1 VNRPTPRPDQQP
13 GPPPTAMLLGLL
25 GVLAVA
31 GGLWVAVAAGATAT
45 GHPVPRNPIV
55 LPLELA
61 SGARAWPGLVA
72 TLVAVTEL
80 LVAAALLVAGL
91 RMATRLRGRRSRVDH
106 TAQSLARP
114 GELTGLTPRDAA
126 ARTARLAPTLSGG
139 PETHGPLHGYTVTG
153 NVALRSSWE
162 DVKVVIAGPRVG
174 KTSSQCIPEVVDA
187 PGAVVATTNK
197 RDLVDATRDVRADR
211 GTVWIFDPND
221 ILGEAPTWWWNPLAG
236 MATITA
242 ARELVGHFVASSRAA
257 DARPDS
263 FFDPEGEELLAN
275 YLLAGALSKM
285 SLLDTGG
292 WLYRP
297 GDRTAVDVLERH
309 GFTLSAAKLAGT
321 LDYPD
326 KQRAGILGVARKLLD
341 VLAEPTVARWV
352 NPPPDGAVD
361 VPEFTAERFAATTD
375 TLYLVSQ
382 EGPGSAAPLV
392 AALTAAI
399 LDSAVA
405 DAGHSPGGRLP
416 VPLVLDLDEAANVC
430 RIRSLP
436 DKYSFY
442 GSMGI
447 VITTVLQ
454 SYAQGV
460 DAWGEAGIRKMWSA
474 ANVKIY
480 LGGVSERK
488 FLDDLS
494 ALIGDHR
501 VQEIS
506 QTHGRGAQWSRSV
519 GSRSERILDV
529 ADLAALP
536 LGRALVFS
544 SGNRPT
550 LIRPV
555 PWWDGPHAEGIR
567 ASMAAHGPGIEQP
580 TLR

>member
-1 VNRPTPRPDQQP
+1 MNRPTPRPAQQP
-13 GPPPTAMLLGLL
+13 APPPTAALLGLL

-31 GGLWVAVAAGATAT
+31 AALWVAVAAGAAAT
-45 GHPVPRNPIV
+45 GAPIPHNPIV
-55 LPLELA
+55 LPLQLA
-61 SGARAWPGLVA
+61 SGTRVWPGWVA
-72 TLVAVTEL
+72 TLVAVGE
-80 LVAAALLVAGL
+80 LVAAVGLLVVGL
-91 RMATRLRGRRSRVDH
+91 RVATRLRARRSRVDH

-126 ARTARLAPTLSGG
+126 ARAARLAPGLTGG
-139 PETHGPLHGYTVTG
+139 PETHGPLHGYTIAG
-153 NVALRSSWE
+153 NVAIRSSWE
-162 DVKVVIAGPRVG
+162 DVKVVLAGTRVG
-174 KTSSQCIPEVVDA
+174 KTTSQCIPEVVDA
-187 PGAVVATTNK
+187 PGAVVATTNR
-197 RDLVDATRDVRADR
+197 RDLVDATRDVRATR
-211 GTVWIFDPND
+211 ATVWIFDPND
-221 ILGEAPTWWWNPLAG
+221 ILGEAPTWWVNLLAG
-236 MATITA
+236 VSTITA
-242 ARELVGHFVASSRAA
+242 ARELVGHFVASSRDA

-285 SLLDTGG
+285 SLLDTVG

-297 GDRTAVDVLERH
+297 GDRTAVDVLQRH
-309 GFTLSAAKLAGT
+309 GFTLSAAKLAGA

-326 KQRAGILGVARKLLD
+326 KQRAGILGVARKLVD

-352 NPPPDGAVD
+352 NPPPTGHL
-361 VPEFTAERFAATTD
+361 PEFTPERFAATTD

-405 DAGHSPGGRLP
+405 DAGHTAGGRLP
-416 VPLVLDLDEAANVC
+416 VPLVLVLDEAANVC

-436 DKYSFY
+436 DKYSYY
-442 GSMGI
+442 GGMGI

-460 DAWGEAGIRKMWSA
+460 KAWGEAGIRKMWSA
-474 ANVKIY
+474 ANVKLY
-480 LGGVSERK
+480 LGGISERA
-488 FLDDLS
+488 FLDDLA

-506 QTHGRGAQWSRSV
+506 HTHSRGAQWSRSV

-550 LIRPV
+550 LIRTV
-555 PWWDGPHAEGIR
+555 PWWEGPHADAIR
-567 ASMAAHGPGIEQP
+567 ASMAAHGPGIDLP
-580 TLR
+580 TPR